1 MRLPVLS
8 GRDVVA
14 ALERGGFRVV
24 SQQGSHVKLRN
35 TEQER
40 TLTAIVPLHS
50 ELARRTLL
58 SILRQA
64 GLTVNQLRE
73 LL

>member
-8 GRDVVA
+8 GRDVVR
-14 ALERGGFRVV
+14 ALERGGFHTV
-24 SQQGSHVKLRN
+24 SQQGSHVKLRKID
-35 TEQER
+35 QGR
-40 TLTAIVPLHS
+40 TFTAIVPLHR

-64 GLTVNQLRE
+64 GLTVDQIQG